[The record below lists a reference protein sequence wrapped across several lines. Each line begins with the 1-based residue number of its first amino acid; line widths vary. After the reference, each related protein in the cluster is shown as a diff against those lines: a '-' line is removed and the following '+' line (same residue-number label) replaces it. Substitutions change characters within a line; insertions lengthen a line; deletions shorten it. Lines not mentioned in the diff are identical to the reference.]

1 MKTAEA
7 RSVDDLP
14 IFPIRTA
21 ARLTGVNPPR
31 LRGWESQHG
40 LIQPSRTRSGHRLFS
55 RRDLE
60 LITHIKC
67 LIDDEGMPPQS
78 VRLLLQV
85 VPAGDTSNAR

>member
-1 MKTAEA
+1 M
-7 RSVDDLP
+7 DDLP

-21 ARLTGVNPPR
+21 SRLTGVKAR
-31 LRGWESQHG
+31 RIRGWESRHG
-40 LIQPSRTRSGHRLFS
+40 LIQPARTRSGHRLFS

-67 LIDDEGMPPQS
+67 LIDDEGLPLQS

-85 VPAGDTSNAR
+85 ESARDASNAR

>member
-7 RSVDDLP
+7 RRVDDLP
-14 IFPIRTA
+14 IYPIRTA
-21 ARLTGVNPPR
+21 ARLTGINAR
-31 LRGWESQHG
+31 RIRAWENQHG
-40 LIQPSRTRSGHRLFS
+40 LIQPARTRSGHRLFS

-67 LIDDEGMPPQS
+67 LIDDEGLPLQS

-85 VPAGDTSNAR
+85 ESARDARNAT

>member
-7 RSVDDLP
+7 SSVDNLP

-21 ARLTGVNPPR
+21 ARLTGVNAR
-31 LRGWESQHG
+31 RIRGWESQHG
-40 LIQPSRTRSGHRLFS
+40 LIQPARTRSGHRLFS

-60 LITHIKC
+60 LITHIKG
-67 LIDDEGMPPQS
+67 LIDDEGLPLQS

-85 VPAGDTSNAR
+85 ESAGDASNAR

>member
-7 RSVDDLP
+7 SSVDNLP

-21 ARLTGVNPPR
+21 ARLTGVKAR
-31 LRGWESQHG
+31 RIRGWESQHG
-40 LIQPSRTRSGHRLFS
+40 LIQPARTRSGHRLFS

-60 LITHIKC
+60 LITHIRRM
-67 LIDDEGMPPQS
+67 IDDEGLPLQS

-85 VPAGDTSNAR
+85 ESARDASNAR